1 MERSMPRMRAKRLFP
16 IAFPPDAPAD
26 ALARAEVTNGSI
38 ATELGGREKRIRIQD
53 IVSRQIA

>member
-1 MERSMPRMRAKRLFP
+1 MPRMRAKRLFP